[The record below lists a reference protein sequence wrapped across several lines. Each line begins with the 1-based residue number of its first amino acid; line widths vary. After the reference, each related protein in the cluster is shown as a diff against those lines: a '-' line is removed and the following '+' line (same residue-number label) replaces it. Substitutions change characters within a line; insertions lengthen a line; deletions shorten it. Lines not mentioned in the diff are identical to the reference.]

1 MSNSANTVFSEFNR
15 FCQIDSDRAWIDR
28 KIIKWFSI
36 QNEPVTGAS
45 LQQLLANSDNQY
57 LHELIR
63 DPLHLW
69 MLCQLWQL
77 GSILPETKTQL
88 YSRFVDRAYD
98 WTYRYQL
105 DDDIYQKR
113 PQIDAALARLALKAM
128 LATKA
133 ISRVRLH
140 QSWIKTILNRRD
152 LERLEEL
159 GWLDRLE
166 GNLEPVYR
174 FYHIE
179 FQRYFAALAI
189 DRWQFFLNPSQGVYR
204 IFQSRWKPIILF
216 WLGREDIYPTEKEA
230 FIDALIHFE
239 DGCDRWT
246 RDRDNRGFYEYR
258 AYFLAASGMAEF
270 QDCQKL
276 PEIVSQ
282 IVAWGLG
289 WNPKQWKGCRPYL
302 DPIATAARAILP
314 ETNRK
319 VAIAKLRQIA
329 RTIVDKQYY
338 PNSEETVSQT
348 DAIDADPTTAIG
360 TITLT
365 VTDELSGIEVAESL
379 DNIDPGSSDSIAV
392 LLTLMQAG
400 MLRET
405 HRLAAKHLETI
416 GVAHPDAIAGLIQ
429 LTRLD
434 KLNRREISGNLVKS
448 GAPIREMRRQAV
460 RSLGQVG
467 CESPE
472 AVAALADIIEIS
484 DDPEIQRLAAQSL
497 GKVGTN
503 NTHAIATLLKVINH
517 SEQGNIRSEAIKSL
531 GQIGHNNPE
540 AIAVLVEAVQS
551 EQNREARYHA
561 VKGLKAIGCGNSNAI
576 APLVAIARSTTDT
589 DTCKQVIEVLG
600 KIGVG
605 DPEVIAVLLELSQT
619 TIDESIAYKAI
630 KSLGRVSDR
639 NPDVITM
646 LTELAR
652 TTTNEEL
659 QFLAAENLYKID
671 PSNSE
676 AMATLTELATIAI
689 DEGIRLFAAE
699 NLIKISPSHS
709 EAIATLTDLTHTAN
723 ESWIRRI
730 APWKLAS
737 IGINNPKIIKLLLNL
752 TDEVTDELV
761 RWEIFRNL
769 ANIGA
774 NHSMAI
780 ARWIELART
789 SPEGSFRWQAVTSL
803 GEIHPG
809 HPDAIAALI
818 DTIQTTTDKL
828 TRQRAIDS
836 LGNIGF
842 GNSNAIAALVEL
854 IHATE
859 DDEDRW
865 LAVKSL
871 GNISDA
877 HPDAIAV
884 WLSFICIVTETKI
897 RWKAVRE
904 LETILNNKAAMQR
917 VVAELRDELSEA
929 TYKLKP
935 DRFKACYHL
944 VWTCAQSL
952 SYPDFY
958 RVWNGDLE
966 AIVKRPGLIESR

>member
-1 MSNSANTVFSEFNR
+1 MSNAIDTVFSEFNR
-15 FCQIDSDRAWIDR
+15 FCQIKSDREWSDR
-28 KIIKWFSI
+28 KILKWFSI
-36 QNEPVTGAS
+36 QNEPVVGVS
-45 LQQLLANSDNQY
+45 LQQALANSDNQY

-69 MLCQLWQL
+69 MLCQLWQS

-88 YSRFVDRAYD
+88 YSRFVDRVYD
-98 WTYRYQL
+98 WMYRYQL

-128 LATKA
+128 LETKA

-140 QSWIKTILNRRD
+140 QNWMKTILNRRD
-152 LERLEEL
+152 LENLENL

-166 GNLEPVYR
+166 GHLEPIYR
-174 FYHIE
+174 FYHIN

-189 DRWQFFLNPSQGVYR
+189 DCWQFFLNPSQGVYR

-216 WLGREDIYPTEKEA
+216 WLGREDIYPTEKED
-230 FIDALIHFE
+230 FIDALISFE

-270 QDCQKL
+270 QDCQQLQK
-276 PEIVSQ
+276 IVNQ

-289 WNPKQWKGCRPYL
+289 WNPRQWKGCRPYL

-329 RTIVDKQYY
+329 RTIVDKQDY
-338 PNSEETVSQT
+338 PNPEETVSQT
-348 DAIDADPTTAIG
+348 DAIDSDPTIAIG
-360 TITLT
+360 AITLT

-379 DNIDPGSSDSIAV
+379 DKIDPGSSDAIAV
-392 LLTLMQAG
+392 LLTLMQTG

-405 HRLAAKHLETI
+405 HRLAAKSLETI
-416 GVAHPDAIAGLIQ
+416 GVGHPDAIAGLIQ

-434 KLNRREISGNLVKS
+434 KLNRREIPGNLVKS
-448 GAPIREMRRQAV
+448 GAPIREIRRQAV
-460 RSLGQVG
+460 RSLGKVG
-467 CESPE
+467 CGSPE
-472 AVAALADIIEIS
+472 TVAALADIIETS
-484 DDPEIQRLAAQSL
+484 GDREIQNLATQSL
-497 GKVGTN
+497 GKVGIN
-503 NTHAIATLLKVINH
+503 NTQAIATLLKMINN
-517 SEQGNIRSEAIKSL
+517 SEQDNIHSEAIKSL

-540 AIAVLVEAVQS
+540 AIATFVEVIRLG
-551 EQNREARYHA
+551 QNREACYHA
-561 VKGLKAIGCGNSNAI
+561 VQGLKTIGYGNSNAI
-576 APLVAIARSTTDT
+576 APLVALARSTTDT
-589 DTCKQVIEVLG
+589 NICKQVIEILE

-605 DPEVIAVLLELSQT
+605 DSDVIAVLLELIQT
-619 TIDESIAYKAI
+619 PTDESIACKAI
-630 KSLGRVSDR
+630 KSLGRVSDC
-639 NPDVITM
+639 NPDVIAA

-659 QFLAAENLYKID
+659 QLLAAENLYKID

-676 AMATLTELATIAI
+676 AIATLTELARIAL
-689 DEGIRLFAAE
+689 DEGIRLFAADK
-699 NLIKISPSHS
+699 LIKINPYRSD
-709 EAIATLTDLTHTAN
+709 AIATLIDLTHTAN
-723 ESWIRRI
+723 ETWIRRI

-737 IGINNPKIIKLLLNL
+737 IGINNPKIIQLLLKL
-752 TDEVTDELV
+752 TNEVTDELI
-761 RWEIFRNL
+761 RWEVFRNL
-769 ANIGA
+769 ANIGT
-774 NHSMAI
+774 NNSMAI
-780 ARWIELART
+780 ARWIELVRT
-789 SPEGSFRWQAVTSL
+789 SSEGSFRWQAVTSL
-803 GEIHPG
+803 GKIHPG
-809 HPDAIAALI
+809 HSEAIAALI
-818 DTIQTTTDKL
+818 DAIQTTTDKL

-854 IHATE
+854 IRTTA

-877 HPDAIAV
+877 HPDAIAI
-884 WLSFICIVTETKI
+884 WLSFICIVTETKV

-917 VVAELRDELSEA
+917 VVAELREELSEA

-958 RVWNGDLE
+958 RIWNGEID
-966 AIVKRPGLIESR
+966 AIAKRPGLIDW